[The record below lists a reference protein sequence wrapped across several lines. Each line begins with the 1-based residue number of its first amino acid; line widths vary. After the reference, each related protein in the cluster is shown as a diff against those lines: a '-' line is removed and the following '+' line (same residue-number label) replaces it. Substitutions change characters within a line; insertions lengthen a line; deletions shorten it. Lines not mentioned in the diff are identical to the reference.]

1 MIDNHLNDN
10 TRYFGVFFTFH
21 DFRWLFCFVDIDGI
35 IDYHCLICI
44 LKIPLLLILNNAV
57 IIYLQKV
64 HYWENRKQNII
75 WDSFCFVFNN

>member
-10 TRYFGVFFTFH
+10 THY
-21 DFRWLFCFVDIDGI
+21 FVDIDGI
-35 IDYHCLICI
+35 IDYHCLIFI

-75 WDSFCFVFNN
+75 